1 MKTTGN
7 ILAIVELDDIPEY
20 TISRAIVA
28 AKLRNCGIDLLICE
42 HPDASIPFGISVSAE
57 VDSIRDQLRDFLDEL
72 GQKYTRQI
80 EDAGI
85 EVTIGLLRER
95 PIADGIM
102 AHAMESDP
110 CIVMKGTQFH
120 SRAERGLLVDT
131 DWELMRQRPYPLWL
145 VKSDQFGQSPT
156 VVASV
161 DPVSANGN
169 ASTLDRRIVDAA
181 KSIAVPLGGVVHL
194 LHTYHSFESIGRAAN
209 RTFKPVRIPI
219 EELDRKTR
227 DKHTAAMSAFAAK
240 HDIDPKNVHLFPG
253 RTSDVLPAFVR
264 DCNADLVVMGALARW
279 SESRNIIGST
289 AERVLD
295 HLPCDVLILRDND
308 YALNL

>member
-7 ILAIVELDDIPEY
+7 ILAVVELDDIPEH

-57 VDSIRDQLRDFLDEL
+57 VDAIRDQLRDFLDEL

-85 EVTIGLLRER
+85 EVTTTLLRDR

-120 SRAERGLLVDT
+120 SRAERGRLVDT

-156 VVASV
+156 VVAAV
-161 DPVSANGN
+161 DPVSANGSAN
-169 ASTLDRRIVDAA
+169 ILDQRIVDAA
-181 KSIAVPLGGVVHL
+181 KSIALPLGGVVHL
-194 LHTYHSFESIGRAAN
+194 VHTYQSIESIGRAAN

-219 EELDRKTR
+219 EELDRQTR
-227 DKHTAAMSAFAAK
+227 EKHTALMSAFAAK
-240 HDIDPKNVHLFPG
+240 HAVDPKNVHLFPG
-253 RTSDVLPAFVR
+253 RASDVLPAFVR

-279 SESRNIIGST
+279 SDSRNIIGST

-308 YALNL
+308 YALS